1 MLAVISPAKTL
12 DYESSLTTKK
22 RSTPQFVQESTQ
34 LISHL
39 RQLAPPDLS
48 SLMGISANLAEVN
61 HERYANWHPCFDG
74 KDVRPA
80 LLAFKGDV
88 YIGLD
93 APTLGERDF
102 TWAQKHLRILSGLH
116 GLLRPL
122 DTIHPYRLEMGT
134 RLDTPAGTNLYDFW
148 GDKITNAL
156 NTALHEQHTG
166 DQKQPIL
173 VNLASNEYFAAV
185 KPRDVAARIINV
197 QFKEL
202 RDGQYRFL
210 SFFAKKARG
219 SMARYMIDQ
228 RVKTLSALKR
238 FDYDGYSYNQDLSQG
253 DEWVFTRSTPDTA

>member
-12 DYESSLTTKK
+12 DYDSKLPTKK
-22 RSTPQFVQESTQ
+22 RSNPQFVEESSE
-34 LISHL
+34 LIGHL

-48 SLMGISANLAEVN
+48 SLMGISANLAELN
-61 HERYANWHPCFDG
+61 HERYAQWHPCFDG
-74 KDVRPA
+74 KEARPA

-88 YIGLD
+88 YIGLE
-93 APTLGERDF
+93 AHSLSERDF

-134 RLDTPAGTNLYDFW
+134 RLDTEAGTNLYDFW
-148 GDKITNAL
+148 GDKITDAL
-156 NTALHEQHTG
+156 GHALREQRASGQTS
-166 DQKQPIL
+166 DVLI
-173 VNLASNEYFAAV
+173 NLASNEYFAAV
-185 KPRDVAARIINV
+185 KTQRLEARVINV

-219 SMARYMIDQ
+219 SMARYMIDE
-228 RVKTLSALKR
+228 RVKTLAALKR
-238 FDYDGYSYNQDLSQG
+238 FNYDGYAFNDELSAG
-253 DEWVFTRSTPDTA
+253 DDWVFTRSPQD